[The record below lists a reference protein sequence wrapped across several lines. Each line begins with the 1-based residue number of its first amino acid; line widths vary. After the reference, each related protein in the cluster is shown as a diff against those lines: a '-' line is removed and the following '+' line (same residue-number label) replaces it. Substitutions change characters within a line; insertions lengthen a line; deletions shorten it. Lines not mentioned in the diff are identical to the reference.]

1 MPAAFDGPTQLAPVQ
16 QLPNRRHAVERPPA
30 RAAVAAAAPVRAV
43 PPKRGVQPK
52 RAAPP
57 KRVVQPEYDDRPL
70 DRRRGRVVP
79 EPIDVHDVH
88 DVQDDA
94 PHRSL
99 LWEWLL
105 FIVET
110 LLAAG
115 LGLGLWLG
123 FHTLWRVQ
131 PMLAAAASGVVL
143 VGLHVIAG
151 WIRRRQTGGELDL
164 FTSAVVTAV
173 GVAITVL
180 PAAFI
185 IRPG

>member
-1 MPAAFDGPTQLAPVQ
+1 VAPAPV
-16 QLPNRRHAVERPPA
+16 
-30 RAAVAAAAPVRAV
+30 
-43 PPKRGVQPK
+43 
-52 RAAPP
+52 
-57 KRVVQPEYDDRPL
+57 DDR
-70 DRRRGRVVP
+70 DQ
-79 EPIDVHDVH
+79 DY
-88 DVQDDA
+88 DDA
-94 PHRSL
+94 PGRSL
-99 LWEWLL
+99 FREWLM

-123 FHTLWRVQ
+123 FHTLWRSQ
-131 PMLAAAASGVVL
+131 PLAAAAGSGVVL

-180 PAAFI
+180 PAAFT